1 LLEVE
6 HPAAKVLV
14 DLADLQDQEVGD
26 GTTSVVI
33 IAAELLKNADLL
45 VKQKIH
51 PTSVISGYRWACK
64 LAVKYIQEHL
74 SIPVEELNKDYLIN
88 AVKTSMA
95 SKIIGSDSE
104 FFSSMVVDAANL
116 VKVNDG
122 KGGFTVPIKAVN
134 ILKAHGKSTRESML
148 VSGYAL
154 NCTVASAG

>member
-1 LLEVE
+1 M
-6 HPAAKVLV
+6 
-14 DLADLQDQEVGD
+14 ADLQDQEVGD

-74 SIPVEELNKDYLIN
+74 SIPVDDLNKEYIMN
-88 AVKTSMA
+88 AAKTSMS
-95 SKIIGSDSE
+95 SKVIGSDSD
-104 FFSSMVVDAANL
+104 FFANMVVDAANL
-116 VKVNDG
+116 VKVSDG

-134 ILKAHGKSTRESML
+134 ILKAHGKSARESML
-148 VSGYAL
+148 ISGYAL
-154 NCTVASAG
+154 NCTVASAGNFIL